1 MTSESARSAL
11 RSTSLTKSA
20 GPLVSQ
26 RTAWRCAAALRI
38 TSAARTAAATHVAN
52 NARASASTFFAVACP
67 VFSALLASRDVT
79 DFQRDSALG
88 RAAPRQLPRGGEEL
102 GAARPRDRKST
113 RLNSSHRTIS
123 YAVF

>member
-52 NARASASTFFAVACP
+52 NARASALTFFAVACP
-67 VFSALLASRDVT
+67 VFSAHLASRDVT
-79 DFQRDSALG
+79 EVQRCSVLSQTSS
-88 RAAPRQLPRGGEEL
+88 RQLRRVGDVL
-102 GAARPRDRKST
+102 GATGTSAPVYCQHRRLSRDYRS
-113 RLNSSHRTIS
+113 L
-123 YAVF
+123 